1 MHRRIAESQGIVWI
15 LAIGWTGLILIDFKE
30 FAMQGVG
37 ATLFPTMLVSDVMEK
52 WPQTIQVFVRL
63 RMACPGCPIAR
74 FHTLAE
80 VAAEYQMDP
89 ATLLKEL
96 QECVDAPYDDN
107 STG

>member
-1 MHRRIAESQGIVWI
+1 
-15 LAIGWTGLILIDFKE
+15 
-30 FAMQGVG
+30 MQGVG
-37 ATLFPTMLVSDVMEK
+37 PTLFPTMLVSDVMDK

-89 ATLLKEL
+89 ATLVKEL
-96 QECVDAPYDDN
+96 QECVDTTQVHN
-107 STG
+107 FQG

>member
-1 MHRRIAESQGIVWI
+1 
-15 LAIGWTGLILIDFKE
+15 
-30 FAMQGVG
+30 MQGS
-37 ATLFPTMLVSDVMEK
+37 TMSPTMLVSDVMDE

-96 QECVDAPYDDN
+96 QECLDSTRVDN
-107 STG
+107 SSAEMT